1 MTTPAQQSGVD
12 LARQALVAA
21 REAAKKNRSGPA
33 QKPRRRT
40 VTVRRDGREP
50 YGLGEAIMAMMTERA
65 WSAPAAGGDVLAQW
79 SGILT
84 AVAPE
89 LAGHAQAVRFDAE
102 TGQLDV
108 VPDAPAY
115 GTKLRWTAPKLI
127 DRANQQVKGANVRTI
142 HVLAPAARTIA
153 DPATAVV
160 RVGPEPVAAPPAPGP
175 VRTRESASAGYH
187 RTLEAHR
194 AVRAEPLVAPAV
206 AAAIERQDRALRQ
219 QREAAVSDVGADLEE
234 LRERARQK
242 ASSVD
247 ASHARALKRLADE
260 RAGRV

>member
-1 MTTPAQQSGVD
+1 
-12 LARQALVAA
+12 
-21 REAAKKNRSGPA
+21 
-33 QKPRRRT
+33 
-40 VTVRRDGREP
+40 
-50 YGLGEAIMAMMTERA
+50 MMTERA
-65 WSAPAAGGDVLAQW
+65 WSAPAAGGDVLTQW

-127 DRANQQVKGANVRTI
+127 ARANQQVKDANVRTI
-142 HVLAPAARTIA
+142 HVLAPAARTTT
-153 DPATAVV
+153 DPTTAVLPA
-160 RVGPEPVAAPPAPGP
+160 GPEPAAPPVPGP

-187 RTLEAHR
+187 RALEAHR
-194 AVRAEPLVAPAV
+194 AVRAEPPVAPAV
-206 AAAIERQDRALRQ
+206 AAAIERQDHALRQ
-219 QREAAVSDVGADLEE
+219 QREAAVTDVGADLEE

-247 ASHARALKRLADE
+247 VSHARALKRLADE